1 MWIFWRLIS
10 PDQCLCGSALFSCSP
25 SSLEVNCPP
34 LHLSWYMYVLYE
46 GLILSHIWTILG
58 TFIFKKTQG
67 WSIMDSKH
75 VLCYCSFKLSQYQKL
90 ISNIEENSTTLR
102 HLLLL
107 HNAFDNWVRWF
118 CSSQVFH
125 HSFFYWRYIFNKYQ
139 SQNCNQGTRRSS
151 LWWSIFP
158 KNTKSWWVDPRML
171 IVVMM
176 YMGVTMVIMVMGMEN
191 VVTLNGVDDDG
202 VILGDD
208 AYLQVNIAMTATYMI
223 FGLSLFWMVFHLV
236 QVNFRTSSSKC
247 FHNSFH
253 SFHSSRLLEEEI
265 LRHTLNPF
273 NTLL

>member
-1 MWIFWRLIS
+1 
-10 PDQCLCGSALFSCSP
+10 
-25 SSLEVNCPP
+25 
-34 LHLSWYMYVLYE
+34 
-46 GLILSHIWTILG
+46 
-58 TFIFKKTQG
+58 
-67 WSIMDSKH
+67 
-75 VLCYCSFKLSQYQKL
+75 
-90 ISNIEENSTTLR
+90 
-102 HLLLL
+102 
-107 HNAFDNWVRWF
+107 
-118 CSSQVFH
+118 
-125 HSFFYWRYIFNKYQ
+125 
-139 SQNCNQGTRRSS
+139 
-151 LWWSIFP
+151 
-158 KNTKSWWVDPRML
+158 ML

-247 FHNSFH
+247 FQNPFH